1 MQREKGANMHML
13 DLGDVAL
20 HLREDG
26 DPAGHPVVFANALGT
41 DFRLWDKVIPLLP
54 KGLRLVRFDMRG
66 HGLSSCPDGPYG
78 MGALIRDAERLLDAL
93 GIRNCVFVGLSL
105 GGLIAQG
112 LAVKRLDQIRALVL
126 SNTAA
131 KIGTPQIW
139 ADRIAAIREGGIEVI
154 ADATMTRW
162 FSAPFRARAEV
173 AAWRN
178 MLTRQPVEGYTGCAH
193 AIAGADFITPTSG
206 LTLPTLAIAGSEDGA
221 TPPDMVREMAE
232 LIKGSRFDLIR
243 GAGHLPP
250 VEKPAE
256 YAQALR
262 SFLSSIGHG

>member
-1 MQREKGANMHML
+1 MHML

-20 HLREDG
+20 HWREDG
-26 DPAGHPVVFANALGT
+26 DPAGPPVVFCNALGT

-54 KGLRLVRFDMRG
+54 KGLRLIRYDMRG

-78 MGALIRDAERLLDAL
+78 MGALIRDAERFLDAA
-93 GIRNCVFVGLSL
+93 GVKDCVFVGLSI

-131 KIGTPQIW
+131 KIGTPQLW
-139 ADRIAAIREGGIEVI
+139 ADRIAAIRKSGIEVI
-154 ADATMTRW
+154 ADATMERW
-162 FSAPFRARAEV
+162 FSTPFRAGTEMT
-173 AAWRN
+173 AWRN
-178 MLTRQPVEGYTGCAH
+178 MLTRQPVEGYVGCAN
-193 AIAGADFITPTSG
+193 AVAGADFITPTSG
-206 LTLPTLAIAGSEDGA
+206 LTLPTLAIAGTEDGS
-221 TPPDMVREMAE
+221 TPPDLVREMAD
-232 LIKGSRFDLIR
+232 LIKGSRFELIR

-256 YAQALR
+256 FAQALR
-262 SFLSSIGHG
+262 SFLASIGHG

>member
-1 MQREKGANMHML
+1 MHML

-20 HLREDG
+20 HWREDG
-26 DPAGHPVVFANALGT
+26 DPAGRPMVFSNALGT
-41 DFRLWDKVIPLLP
+41 DFRLWDKMIPLLP
-54 KGLRLVRFDMRG
+54 KGLRLIRHDTRG
-66 HGLSSCPDGPYG
+66 HGLSSCPPGPYG
-78 MGALIRDAERLLDAL
+78 MGALIRDAERFLDAL
-93 GIRNCVFVGLSL
+93 GVRDCVFVGLSM
-105 GGLIAQG
+105 GGMIAQG
-112 LAVKRLDQIRALVL
+112 LAVKRLDQVRALVL

-139 ADRIAAIREGGIEVI
+139 AERIAAVQGGGIEAI
-154 ADATMTRW
+154 ADATMGRW
-162 FSAPFRARAEV
+162 FSAPFRAGAEC

-178 MLTRQPVEGYTGCAH
+178 MLVRQPLEGYLGCAH
-193 AIAGADFITPTSG
+193 AVAGTDLITPTSG

-221 TPPDMVREMAE
+221 TPPDLVRETAE
-232 LIKGSRFDLIR
+232 LIRGSRFELIR

-262 SFLSSIGHG
+262 SFLASIGHG